1 MEGML
6 ALVQLVLVGS
16 EVFGVSR
23 WVVTTLWD
31 IKNQWMITGVPK
43 SKEQGFLEESAFVR
57 FRMTAIKGFLAV
69 FVQLSIDGTASFPV
83 YY

>member
-43 SKEQGFLEESAFVR
+43 SK
-57 FRMTAIKGFLAV
+57 K
-69 FVQLSIDGTASFPV
+69 
-83 YY
+83 